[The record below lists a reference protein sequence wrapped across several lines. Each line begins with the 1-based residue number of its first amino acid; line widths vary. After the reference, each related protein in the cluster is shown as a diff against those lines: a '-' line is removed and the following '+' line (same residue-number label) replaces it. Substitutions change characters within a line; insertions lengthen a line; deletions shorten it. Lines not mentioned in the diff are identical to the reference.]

1 MTKICH
7 MGSHGAGC
15 KISFPSQLD
24 EWSLPGSLTVAV
36 LSLLSTSSGQAS
48 G

>member
-7 MGSHGAGC
+7 MGAHGAGSE
-15 KISFPSQLD
+15 IFFPSQLD
-24 EWSLPGSLTVAV
+24 EWSLPGSFTVAV
-36 LSLLSTSSGQAS
+36 LSLLSTSLGQAS